1 MNRNTS
7 KKVHRLSSLL
17 WQNNFSVQKPVSLYL
32 KRYDERLWIMFVF
45 TGIFYSPCPSK
56 YVFWNMAIIPLNCL
70 FLYSTLNDVGKAAE
84 LFFYLFQLQF
94 LSK

>member
-1 MNRNTS
+1 
-7 KKVHRLSSLL
+7 
-17 WQNNFSVQKPVSLYL
+17 
-32 KRYDERLWIMFVF
+32 MFVF